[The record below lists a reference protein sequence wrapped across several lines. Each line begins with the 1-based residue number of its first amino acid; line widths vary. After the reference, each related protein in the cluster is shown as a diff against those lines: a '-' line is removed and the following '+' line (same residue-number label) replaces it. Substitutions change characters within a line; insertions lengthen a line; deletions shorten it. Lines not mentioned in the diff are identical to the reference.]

1 MCAYAGD
8 VARGELPGPYTDA
21 DARLYARACLIPTE
35 LLERPTLDVHSAAAA
50 LGVPADELQAARA
63 AGGQRLAKSGP
74 VAVGAG
80 QAVVDVDAL
89 GGDAERGRASRWA
102 VRSCASV
109 ETRA

>member
-1 MCAYAGD
+1 MCAYAG
-8 VARGELPGPYTDA
+8 AYSDA
-21 DARLYARACLIPTE
+21 DARLIRVRVPVTRPE

-63 AGGQRLAKSGP
+63 AGGQRLAQSGP

-89 GGDAERGRASRWA
+89 GGDAERRGRASRWT

-109 ETRA
+109 QTRA